1 MTAVGQ
7 QPAVPPHYLHVG
19 GPTEAFSLRK
29 ELTYGGRAMGRQSEV
44 WRFLRASEDCPRGDA
59 RP

>member
-19 GPTEAFSLRK
+19 GPTEAFSPRG

-44 WRFLRASEDCPRGDA
+44 WRSSAG
-59 RP
+59 